1 MPTDIIVSE
10 GGYIDLMGQLE
21 RGDRMKEVQSSR
33 NRYRY
38 ASRLLFSMLLLPSMA
53 AAHDT
58 LDFNA
63 IQGIFRASCGGGA
76 CHINQ
81 ATSGV
86 NLTSYETLMASTG
99 AQYGGPVVVAG
110 SPSRSP
116 LIDKV
121 LMPTPEHGSRMPLG
135 AEPLGELEIDMLL
148 DWVSDGAI
156 RSHLPMRG
164 DADEDES
171 ITLTDAI
178 RILQYLFTGGEE
190 IHCRAMADAN
200 HDEEVDLTDAIYILN
215 FLFLGGENPGDLS
228 AEEAETCE
236 EDQELSFDS
245 LYENLFATTCAFSSC
260 HSSQARRG
268 DLSLGSLEDAR
279 NELVGIAAS
288 NDTADDA
295 GMLRVDPGN
304 PDNSFLLRKLIGPGP
319 GEGNRMPANAAT
331 PLSDA
336 VTGAVREWILAG
348 APLEGTIAGVPDLE
362 DDPSPPID
370 RMPAPPVPENGLQ
383 IRLPDFT
390 IGPRAE
396 REVFYY
402 LRNPLQDADFEGD
415 TIHVKRIDIHMRDD
429 SHHFIIY
436 RWSGGRAPRAGFRDI
451 GEDFINFARR
461 EFVTASQ
468 SSFQGLAFP
477 EGVGLRF
484 NRNVDF
490 DLNSHYLNLNGTE
503 PLIGEVYINFF
514 FAEPGEI
521 TTFVEPIFE
530 TINTINV
537 PPNATR
543 TVGDTW
549 NVSRETHVYMLS
561 SHMHRHGIEY
571 GAFLTENGQDVRRVY
586 LSRDWDDPVNTFFDT
601 PLVLQPGQGLRHWAT
616 HRYNDPPSPNA
627 RPLEWGLTSE
637 DEMAILLG
645 YYAEP

>member
-1 MPTDIIVSE
+1 
-10 GGYIDLMGQLE
+10 
-21 RGDRMKEVQSSR
+21 MKEIQPGRIKYQYSGWWHS
-33 NRYRY
+33 
-38 ASRLLFSMLLLPSMA
+38 LLLSILLAPSVVI
-53 AAHDT
+53 AHDT

-63 IQGIFRASCGGGA
+63 IQGILSANCGGGN

-86 NLTSYETLMASTG
+86 NLSSYEALMSSIG
-99 AQYGGPVVVAG
+99 EQYEGPVVVAG

-116 LIDKV
+116 LIDKI
-121 LMPTPEHGSRMPLG
+121 LMPAPEHGSRMPLG
-135 AEPLGELEIDMLL
+135 GEPLDELELDMLL
-148 DWVSDGAI
+148 DWISDGAI

-190 IHCRAMADAN
+190 IHCRSMADAN

-215 FLFLGGENPGDLS
+215 FLFLGGENPGDLTE
-228 AEEAETCE
+228 EEAEACE
-236 EDQELSFDS
+236 DGHELSFES
-245 LYENLFATTCAFSSC
+245 LYENLLATTCAFSSC
-260 HSSQARRG
+260 HSSEARKG

-279 NELVGIAAS
+279 SELVGIAAS
-288 NDTADDA
+288 NETADAA
-295 GMLRVDPGN
+295 GMLRVDPGS

-319 GEGNRMPANAAT
+319 GEGNRMPANSST
-331 PLSDA
+331 PVSDG
-336 VTGAVREWILAG
+336 VIGAVREWILAG
-348 APLEGTIAGVPDLE
+348 APLEGTIEGVPDLE
-362 DDPSPPID
+362 EEPSPPID

-390 IGPRAE
+390 IGPGAE

-402 LRNPLQDADFEGD
+402 LRNPLQEADVQGD
-415 TIHVKRIDIHMRDD
+415 TISVKRIDIHMRED

-436 RWSGGRAPRAGFRDI
+436 RWAGGRAPRAGFRDLD
-451 GEDFINFARR
+451 EDFINFTRR
-461 EFVTASQ
+461 EFITASQ
-468 SSFQGLAFP
+468 SSFQGFAFP
-477 EGVGLRF
+477 DGVGLRF
-484 NRNVDF
+484 DRNVDF
-490 DLNSHYLNLNGTE
+490 DLNSHYLNLNSTE

-521 TTFVEPIFE
+521 TTFVEPIFD

-543 TVGDTW
+543 TVEGTW
-549 NVSRETHVYMLS
+549 RVSRETHVYMLS

-571 GAFLTENGQDVRRVY
+571 GAFLTENGQDIRSVY
-586 LSRDWDDPVNTFFDT
+586 LSRNWDDPVNSFFDT